1 MPGFTSECQTGHHEA
16 CNVHDCRCAC
26 HPWTQALLKI
36 PVKKSDLSG
45 GIRRDVVDGLPIT
58 TYQDQLLNPTPQKS
72 PEVHNTCPQCGAHAA
87 ATDIFCRKDGTRLVM
102 GMQCSRCGAP
112 EEPGDSFCWQCGLRA
127 GEKWTPPEPQPEL
140 TVDERVQQIRELA
153 RKKGLLKE
161 TTV

>member
-16 CNVHDCRCAC
+16 CTVHDCRCAC
-26 HPWTQALLKI
+26 HPWTQALLQTPI
-36 PVKKSDLSG
+36 KKSDPSG
-45 GIRRDVVDGLPIT
+45 GIRRELPPDM
-58 TYQDQLLNPTPQKS
+58 QMLLPPAPKP
-72 PEVHNTCPQCGAHAA
+72 PEIHNTCPQCGAHAA

-112 EEPGDSFCWQCGLRA
+112 QEPGDIFCWQCGLRA

-140 TVDERVQQIRELA
+140 TVDERVAQIRELA